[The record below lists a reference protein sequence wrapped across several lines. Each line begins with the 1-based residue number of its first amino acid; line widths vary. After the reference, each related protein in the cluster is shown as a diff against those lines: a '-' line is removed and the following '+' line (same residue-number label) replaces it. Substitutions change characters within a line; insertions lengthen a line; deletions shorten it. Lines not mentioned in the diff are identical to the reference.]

1 MNWKTVRHLIGVE
14 LKAGRMLRGK
24 RLIRYNTGRNR
35 FFTYLEYGAAIAI
48 GLAVGI
54 LIGYFYNTAFPA
66 DIQSLFITAFAN
78 FQVSLPTLI
87 LIVTLVL
94 TMMQQFQRSG
104 TNFKSQAPYWLPVTW
119 QEHTIASIFSDVLG
133 IPLVLIVAIAPA
145 IVAIAAFTGQLP
157 LALGASFAMCGAAF
171 TAGATTE
178 VFRILQVRFTGAV
191 YKSSGKAA
199 IWVRFA
205 STLIFFVLFY
215 IVYSYVIYGTGL
227 ANAVQAVASVQS
239 AAWFVPFVWVGVT
252 LSYFT
257 SGLFLYGAVFLMLS
271 LLFIFGLFYLCV
283 SLNTRFGLYE
293 PPAITVSSGIY
304 APKTGVLGK
313 LGFAPVESALIRKD
327 LKAFTRRRELISA
340 FILPIVIIII
350 PIVSSLNTS
359 QSGGAVS
366 GIPPQFGFAFTS
378 LFPAGV
384 MAMMLGNFMTGEEG
398 QSVWRIYFSP
408 ISAKNFLKSKY
419 AFMLF
424 FALIILPITSL
435 VGFFVYHPTPH
446 TLFTLTIESVFMVF
460 AIGALSLANG
470 IKGADFNEVPRP
482 RMIRAEWSIINLI
495 TCAAAG
501 LAVLAPLIPNVL
513 TAVAGTQFTFLPLYQ
528 AIIVSGVIAA
538 VLTVI
543 FYQVALSN
551 AKELLTKAQV

>member
-1 MNWKTVRHLIGVE
+1 MNWKTIRDLIGVE
-14 LKAGRMLRGK
+14 MKAGRMLRGK
-24 RLIRYNTGRNR
+24 RLIKYNTGRNR
-35 FFTYLEYGAAIAI
+35 FFTYLEYGVAVAI
-48 GLAVGI
+48 GLAVGV
-54 LIGYFYNTAFPA
+54 LIGYFYNSAFPA
-66 DIQSLFITAFAN
+66 DIQSQFITVFAN

-87 LIVTLVL
+87 LVVTLVF

-104 TNFKSQAPYWLPVTW
+104 TSFKNQAPYWLPVTW
-119 QEHTIASIFSDVLG
+119 QEHTTASIFSDVLG
-133 IPLVLIVAIAPA
+133 IPLIAIAAIAPA
-145 IVAIAAFTGQLP
+145 IIAIAAFTGQLP
-157 LALGASFAMCGAAF
+157 LAIGASVAMCAAAF

-205 STLIFFVLFY
+205 STLVFFVLFY
-215 IVYSYVIYGTGL
+215 IVYSYVIYGTGIS
-227 ANAVQAVASVQS
+227 NALQAVASVQS

-252 LSYFT
+252 LSYFA
-257 SGLFLYGAVFLMLS
+257 SGMFIYGAVFLILS
-271 LLFIFGLFYLCV
+271 LLFILGLFYLCV

-293 PPAITVSSGIY
+293 PPAITVSSGVY

-313 LGFAPVESALIRKD
+313 LGFAPVESALLRKD

-340 FILPIVIIII
+340 FILPIVVIII
-350 PIVSSLNTS
+350 PIFSSFNTS
-359 QSGGAVS
+359 TSSSSSAF
-366 GIPPQFGFAFTS
+366 PTQFGFAFTS
-378 LFPAGV
+378 LFPAAV

-398 QSVWRIYFSP
+398 QSIWRIYFSP
-408 ISAKNFLKSKY
+408 ISAKNYVKSKY

-424 FALIILPITSL
+424 FAIIILPITSI
-435 VGFFVYHPTPH
+435 VGFFIYHPALGTM
-446 TLFTLTIESVFMVF
+446 FTLIAESVFVVF
-460 AIGALSLANG
+460 AVGALSLANG

-482 RMIRAEWSIINLI
+482 RMIRAEWSIINLL
-495 TCAAAG
+495 TCGAAG
-501 LAVLAPLIPNVL
+501 LAVLAPLIPNVI
-513 TAVAGTQFTFLPLYQ
+513 TDVTGIQFTFLALYQ
-528 AIIVSGVIAA
+528 AVIISGVIAA